1 VELHVY
7 DFDGTL
13 FRSPD
18 RPAWWPKTTYWIKHP
33 ASLDVP
39 CVPEKPG
46 SNFWISSVVSDA
58 KKSIADSD
66 VVTALITGRI
76 DNSFA
81 RYRVPELLKQQGLNF
96 DSVHLSTSTDTASF
110 KMTVMRSLMGRHSVD
125 AVHIWEDHAT
135 NLAKFKKMVEGQGA
149 KAHGHLIKAPRR
161 PCVAPEFDMRVGS
174 LAEKYAR
181 EVLALRI
188 EQRGGEY
195 KSAFWRTVVLRL
207 CKTLK
212 VDHKKIRVQFRKRL
226 SNPDADGDHGHGIIR
241 IKPDDLGAWSSRG
254 LERMFTTIAHEL
266 RHAWQDQSRTLGSS
280 TINDDGVKGRLW
292 KGKFIPVDTPYME
305 RPWEVDAFKA
315 GNRYGPALYRDMKAK
330 DELPLSATQVYR
342 SQQPF
347 QGPTLGDL
355 GDVLPDDDEYDEDI
369 RLRKQDKDAWLD
381 LWRERYRTGWR
392 GLKVSPNIGK
402 IGRQPTPESRAYAL
416 DEKNRV
422 KHMKGARRD
431 FRALLVMLQPLADA
445 SVAKWPAK
453 DKTSMTRRGREFSKL
468 VKVAPAMTAFLD
480 TWIGT
485 EAQHPKAKSWRGTVM
500 YQARDVLLYGKTQK
514 AALIEVE
521 KQAFKGFEA
530 LIMAEAQGPY
540 REVVPTALREYLPPK
555 IVVEVDAQGHIQKL
569 TDRFE
574 NEHVTLGKKVEHMH
588 DLLRRYNAIAKKV
601 KKDLKSSD
609 EIIKLSALVT
619 SILMETGIRPGKE
632 GNGKVQMVNG
642 EEVFVETFGAVTLG
656 PAHVRFVRT
665 NFVQLQFLGKMTS
678 VNMAEIADANII
690 KMLQAYVDQA
700 LKKGTKFIFV
710 TKKGVRFAYSDLQRY
725 FRDNFAGLIPTD
737 FRKLKATETVLAA
750 LRNEQAALYGRIRGF
765 AKTAKGDL
773 KEKIVEA
780 IVEAFER
787 AIAKSQKALSHD
799 KATTTVKQYI
809 NPEIILRFLSTG
821 RVEDSLE
828 AAILSGKSKLS
839 FDPQVF
845 VDAAQGKTASAT
857 WTTAGGRTVRA
868 SLGDLLLELRT
879 ELTDAGVTKLAGAT
893 TRLADRWAADDTPR
907 VAGIIQ
913 APPKMVQAVSKW
925 VVSTVAATVLKE
937 QLAGQATFL
946 ATIPPRKSSPLV
958 KKIQEVRRAIRD
970 GAKVRVLWKLFA
982 DEQTGLWTMSW
993 DYASQSAVEAWRGG
1007 HKPRFAAFSAQY
1019 KAGNKWLLDAMTEL
1033 SRWAKGK
1040 DQFTLDNVKWHTE
1053 RNAELRSYII
1063 AGGKRPIVKVQRKA
1077 FPITKYMAGWRY
1089 EDILTD
1095 PGKIARSRKMQAE
1108 KRLADVE
1115 RQWAATQ
1122 RQWARDGKPDDSG
1135 AEEGTIG
1142 FLRRTFQK
1150 NLDELETQA
1159 AGLAFDDVQVNV
1171 HVHQDSR
1178 ALASWNPMHHVVTVY
1193 FPRATTAWGMSGLV
1207 GSVEHELQ
1215 HMTQTLLQHTF
1226 GVGNAGLPKLD
1237 TLTPGFSQWMNQ
1249 TEKWMKEHP
1258 TLRTE
1263 RDKAMEQLDDQ
1274 GVIRH
1279 DLGHGR
1285 TWKTPPQKIDFHALD
1300 DREFFTR
1307 LQDSIRSV
1315 TPRLS
1320 KLSGKTRDN
1329 AIDLYTYVIPI
1340 PSSNDKDWHEKVKA
1354 LGGYDELSSVMHGP
1368 SPFFKAL
1375 KNVPSARGKYVRAVK
1390 ELRKALGYKGS
1401 NKAAA
1406 VTMLATRWLAAAGTA
1421 KDITDNLRP
1430 LAQAVKDYV
1439 AALNRGLEHQF
1450 PGDSRFVRSWA
1461 STPWVEIITRGRLI
1475 TDGILSTR
1483 SIPRRD
1489 AKAMEMAYRL
1499 FANARRMPKDAFK
1512 WWDKNEKRIT
1522 FIMEG
1527 ALKWPEKVEGGDE
1540 LFKVGKFRVHNTVGA
1555 TGPVLKSLK
1564 DAIAKVQRAV
1574 KKNAVPGFA
1583 RTLYGDIHVVS
1594 RITKAHHAAWYHP
1607 GDDSLYLRL
1616 GKALGMDDVHSMIHE
1631 LGHRYWAKFASTEQQ
1646 RAWFRHHLDVER
1658 QDVEVE
1664 LPHLGDSI
1672 PFMRIPGVKTDPVI
1686 TKEDATAYYFDVEKK
1701 GVKHTYTMSRRKM
1714 QEAYRRQA
1722 KRTQSFP
1729 TPYSATSK
1737 EEHFC
1742 DALGLISLKK
1752 LAPEHADP
1760 FKAIWG

>member
-1 VELHVY
+1 MELHVY

-18 RPAWWPKTTYWIKHP
+18 RPAWWPKTTYWISHP

-46 SNFWISSVVSDA
+46 GNFWISSVVGDA
-58 KKSIADSD
+58 KKSIADKN

-149 KAHGHLIKAPRR
+149 EAHGHLIKAPRR
-161 PCVAPEFDMRVGS
+161 PCVAPEFDMRVGR
-174 LAEKYAR
+174 LAEKYVR
-181 EVLALRI
+181 
-188 EQRGGEY
+188 Q
-195 KSAFWRTVVLRL
+195 VV
-207 CKTLK
+207 
-212 VDHKKIRVQFRKRL
+212 
-226 SNPDADGDHGHGIIR
+226 S
-241 IKPDDLGAWSSRG
+241 
-254 LERMFTTIAHEL
+254 
-266 RHAWQDQSRTLGSS
+266 
-280 TINDDGVKGRLW
+280 
-292 KGKFIPVDTPYME
+292 
-305 RPWEVDAFKA
+305 
-315 GNRYGPALYRDMKAK
+315 
-330 DELPLSATQVYR
+330 
-342 SQQPF
+342 
-347 QGPTLGDL
+347 
-355 GDVLPDDDEYDEDI
+355 
-369 RLRKQDKDAWLD
+369 
-381 LWRERYRTGWR
+381 
-392 GLKVSPNIGK
+392 
-402 IGRQPTPESRAYAL
+402 RQPTPDSRAYAR

-431 FRALLVMLQPLADA
+431 FRALLVMLQPLAEA
-445 SVAKWPAK
+445 SVAKWPDK
-453 DKTSMTRRGREFSKL
+453 DKTSMARRGREFSKL
-468 VKVAPAMTAFLD
+468 VKAAPAMTAFLD

-485 EAQHPKAKSWRGTVM
+485 EAQHPKAKSWRGTIM

-530 LIMAEAQGPY
+530 LIMADVQGPF

-588 DLLRRYNAIAKKV
+588 DLLRRYNTIAKKV

-750 LRNEQAALYGRIRGF
+750 LRNEQAALYTRIRGF

-773 KEKIVEA
+773 KDKIVEA

-799 KATTTVKQYI
+799 KAITTVKQYI

-828 AAILSGKSKLS
+828 AAILSGKSKLA

-893 TRLADRWAADDTPR
+893 TRLADRWAADDDTPR

-958 KKIQEVRRAIRD
+958 KKIQEVRRAIRE

-993 DYASQSAVEAWRGG
+993 DYASQSAVDAWRGG

-1040 DQFTLDNVKWHTE
+1040 DQFTLDNIKWHTE
-1053 RNAELRSYII
+1053 RNAELRSYIV

-1122 RQWARDGKPDDSG
+1122 RQWAKDGKPDDAG

-1150 NLDELETQA
+1150 NLDELEGQT

-1171 HVHQDSR
+1171 HIHKDSR
-1178 ALASWNPMHHVVTVY
+1178 ALASWNPLHHVVTVY

-1207 GSVEHELQ
+1207 ASVEHELQ

-1285 TWKTPPQKIDFHALD
+1285 TWRTPPQKIDFHALD

-1340 PSSNDKDWHEKVKA
+1340 PNSNDRDWHEAMKD
-1354 LGGYDELSSVMHGP
+1354 LGGYDELSSITQSP

-1375 KNVPSARGKYVRAVK
+1375 KGVPSARGKYVRAVK
-1390 ELRKALGYKGS
+1390 ELRKAVGYKGS

-1406 VTMLATRWLAAAGTA
+1406 VTMLATRWLSAAGTA
-1421 KDITDNLRP
+1421 KDITDSIKP
-1430 LAQAVKDYV
+1430 FAQAVADMG
-1439 AALNRGLEHQF
+1439 AAINKGHSHGF
-1450 PGDSRFVRSWA
+1450 PGNDRFVRSWA
-1461 STPWVEIITRGRLI
+1461 NIPWVQAMQYGHKI

-1483 SIPRRD
+1483 SIPPRS
-1489 AKAMEMAYRL
+1489 AKSLEMAYRL
-1499 FANARRMPKDAFK
+1499 FANSRTMPKDVYK
-1512 WWDKNEKRIT
+1512 WWAKNVKRLHFTI
-1522 FIMEG
+1522 E
-1527 ALKWPEKVEGGDE
+1527 AAQKWPEKVEGGDE
-1540 LFKVGKFRVHNTVGA
+1540 LFKLGKFRVHNTVGA
-1555 TGPVLKSLK
+1555 AGAELKSLK
-1564 DAIAKVQRAV
+1564 DAIAKVERAA
-1574 KKNAVPGFA
+1574 KKVPIPGFA
-1583 RTLYGDIHVVS
+1583 KAIYGDIHVVS

-1607 GDDSLYLRL
+1607 GDDSLYLRR
-1616 GKALGMDDVHSMIHE
+1616 GKKTGMDEVMSLVHE
-1631 LGHRYWAKFASTEQQ
+1631 LGHRYWRKFASKDQKM
-1646 RAWFRHHLDVER
+1646 AWFKRHIDVGGKK
-1658 QDVEVE
+1658 VEVE
-1664 LPHLGDSI
+1664 LPEVGDPI
-1672 PFMRIPGVKTDPVI
+1672 PFMRIQGVKG
-1686 TKEDATAYYFDVEKK
+1686 DAVVTRHEKGVYYFDVVKK
-1701 GVKHTYTMSRRKM
+1701 GKNVVYYKSDYDMLKSFREHATK
-1714 QEAYRRQA
+1714 
-1722 KRTQSFP
+1722 TQSFP
-1729 TPYSATSK
+1729 TPYSSK
-1737 EEHFC
+1737 NYEEHFC
-1742 DALGLISLKK
+1742 EALSLLALGK
-1752 LAPEHADP
+1752 LAPEHAEA
-1760 FKAIWG
+1760 FKAIWH